1 MSKSTIT
8 RQGIFNILKKSGWP
22 QHTSTSTSIR
32 GYRHDNEGW
41 RINNAKAGQTIIIWH
56 IQGTFSKTDIGER
69 LSSYAHE
76 LRCAGYRPEIVTDKP
91 IHYIRITR

>member
-8 RQGIFNILKKSGWP
+8 RQGIFNTLKKSGWP

-41 RINNAKAGQTIIIWH
+41 KVNNAKAGQTIIIWH
-56 IQGTFSKTDIGER
+56 INGTFSKTDIGER

-76 LRCAGYRPEIVTDKP
+76 LRKAGYPAEIVNGP
-91 IHYIRITR
+91 ITSYIRINR